1 MRVTVLDY
9 GLGNIYS
16 VAKALES
23 IGASVSIA
31 DTADEIIK
39 ADRLVLPGVGSFP
52 QGMRNI
58 HEKKVE
64 KSIDGFA
71 KKGRPL
77 LGICLG
83 MQMLFSVGEE
93 FGITQGLNFVDGRIS
108 RIKDKKN
115 VESRSDLRLP
125 HIGWSSLS
133 TKKGGVPWEKSIL
146 RGFQPDSATK
156 KVYFLHSYKAIADNT
171 NEILA
176 VCYYGNDEIVAAIQ
190 KDNILGCQ
198 FHPEKSGPAGLE
210 ILANFLRI

>member
-1 MRVTVLDY
+1 MRVTILDY

-23 IGASVSIA
+23 IGASVLIA

-52 QGMRNI
+52 QGMKNI

-64 KSIDGFA
+64 KSIEGFA

-93 FGITQGLNFVDGRIS
+93 FEITQGLNFIEGRIS
-108 RIKDKKN
+108 RIKDKKK
-115 VESRSDLRLP
+115 VESPTNLRLP

-133 TKKGGVPWEKSIL
+133 TKKGGVPWKKSIL
-146 RGFQPDSATK
+146 KGFQPDSATK
-156 KVYFLHSYKAIADNT
+156 KVYFLHSYKAIADNE